1 MKAIIIAIFGVA
13 AVFSAGSSL
22 AATCVSSDGY
32 VVPCPT
38 PHTVQA
44 IFQQGTLP
52 KFVGVQADIYITGG
66 GTVDFGSNFTVLA
79 NGNYLCSTQNEYYS
93 TTPIRH
99 CKGVINT
106 PGTYTISA
114 TATTSGQNFNP
125 PANAIINVD

>member
-1 MKAIIIAIFGVA
+1 MKAMLRAIVGVWGVIA
-13 AVFSAGSSL
+13 AGTSL
-22 AATCVSSDGY
+22 AATCVSSEGY

-66 GTVDFGSNFTVLA
+66 GTVDFASNFTVSA
-79 NGNYLCSTQNEYYS
+79 NGHYLCSTQNEYYS

-99 CKGVINT
+99 CKGVINA